1 MPVLFGHL
9 CIAPLLICLIKQ
21 YPKLELEMSF
31 SDRIVN
37 LIEERFDLSIY
48 IGTLPYS
55 SNLVAR
61 KITLHRMAICASPSY
76 LAQAGEPQTI
86 KD

>member
-1 MPVLFGHL
+1 M
-9 CIAPLLICLIKQ
+9 KQ

-37 LIEERFDLSIY
+37 LIEEGFDLSIY
-48 IGTLPYS
+48 IGLLPDS

-61 KITLHRMAICASPSY
+61 KIDLHRMAICASPPILLKRVSHKR
-76 LAQAGEPQTI
+76 L
-86 KD
+86 KN